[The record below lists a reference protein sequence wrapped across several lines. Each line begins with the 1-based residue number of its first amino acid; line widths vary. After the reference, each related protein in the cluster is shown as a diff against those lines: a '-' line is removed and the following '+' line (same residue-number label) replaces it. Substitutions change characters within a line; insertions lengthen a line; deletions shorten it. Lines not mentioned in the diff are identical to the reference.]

1 MDLKYIKKGKFSEV
15 FNKIIAED
23 KKEQIADDIAQ
34 KASKVVKDLN
44 DELEDDAFA
53 NMDWDDN
60 DVIETD
66 PSSGLGKFTY
76 MRLHDFISLSYRT
89 KQPLL
94 IYGDPGIGKSQM
106 VQQFVRQTAK
116 AKSKEFVD
124 WDEASESKQR
134 EVIKDP
140 SNYFLYIDARAD
152 SLDPTDLGGIP
163 NLQNKEEWLETQMPK
178 WLYVMAQPNADGILF
193 LDELNNAEPPMLKAL
208 YKVVDKKVGNIKLAP
223 DFGVVAAGNLGAE
236 FGGNPLPWA
245 LTNRFESGV
254 LIADPEQWLDY
265 AEHVG
270 VDNRILAF
278 VKSNPEENF
287 NPKPPGGFTSG
298 ETHKTWASPRAI
310 MMLSNKIKELDKAYA
325 GAQKEGQ
332 PIKTPKI
339 LAIKQSAVQICGEIW
354 ARGFDAFMKHFR
366 SFDYANIVKMADDNL
381 LQKEDRDK
389 LHALL
394 LFVLAKLKP
403 ALVRSTKNEI
413 DEQNFS
419 HISEEDKGVIVGV
432 AKISNSFKPEWKV
445 NLFSHFKKDIPIDQL
460 ELMMTF
466 LLRGDYDDKTKQT
479 YKDVTLPK
487 VKEVLKR

>member
-1 MDLKYIKKGKFSEV
+1 MKYIKQGKFFEV
-15 FNKIIAED
+15 FDKFVIEG
-23 KKEQIADDIAQ
+23 KKEQAANEIVQ
-34 KASKVVKDLN
+34 KTAEVVDDLN
-44 DELEDDAFA
+44 DSLEDEAFT
-53 NMDWDDN
+53 NMEWDDN
-60 DVIETD
+60 EVIETD
-66 PSSGLGKFTY
+66 TASGLGKFSY

-106 VQQFVRQTAK
+106 VQQFVKQTAK
-116 AKSKEFVD
+116 SKSKEFVD
-124 WDEASESKQR
+124 WDEANEVKQR
-134 EVIKDP
+134 EVIRNP
-140 SNYFLYIDARAD
+140 SKYFLYIDARAD

-163 NLQNKEEWLETQMPK
+163 NLNNKEEWLETQMPK
-178 WLYVMAQPNADGILF
+178 WLYVMAQPEADGILF

-223 DFGVVAAGNLGAE
+223 AFGIIAAGNLGAE

-270 VDNRILAF
+270 VDKRIIAF

-298 ETHKTWASPRAI
+298 ETHKTWASPRAM

-325 GAQKEGQ
+325 EAQREGV

-354 ARGFDAFMKHFR
+354 ARAFDAFMKHFR
-366 SFDYANIVKMADDNL
+366 SFDYGHIVQMADEDK
-381 LQKEDRDK
+381 LQSEDRDK

-403 ALVRSTKNEI
+403 ALARSQKAGE
-413 DEQNFS
+413 
-419 HISEEDKGVIVGV
+419 ISEEDKGIIIGI
-432 AKISNSFKPEWKV
+432 AKMTNSFKPEWKV
-445 NLFSHFKKDIPIDQL
+445 NLFSHLKKDISVEQI
-460 ELMMTF
+460 EIMMTF
-466 LLRGDYDDKTKQT
+466 LLRGEYDAKTKDT
-479 YKDVTLPK
+479 FAKASLPK
-487 VKEVLKR
+487 IKEIIKR

>member
-1 MDLKYIKKGKFSEV
+1 MKYVKQGKFFEV
-15 FNKIIAED
+15 LDKFVIEG
-23 KKEQIADDIAQ
+23 KKEQASNEIVQ
-34 KASKVVKDLN
+34 KTAEVVDDLN
-44 DELEDDAFA
+44 DSLEDEAFT
-53 NMDWDDN
+53 NMEWDDN
-60 DVIETD
+60 EVIETD
-66 PSSGLGKFTY
+66 PSSGLGKFSY

-106 VQQFVRQTAK
+106 VQQFVKQTAK
-116 AKSKEFVD
+116 SKGKEFVD
-124 WDEASESKQR
+124 WDEANEVKQR
-134 EVIKDP
+134 EVIKTP
-140 SNYFLYIDARAD
+140 SKYFLYIDARAD

-163 NLQNKEEWLETQMPK
+163 NLNNKEEWLETQMPK
-178 WLYVMAQPNADGILF
+178 WLYVMAQPEADGILF

-223 DFGVVAAGNLGAE
+223 SFGIIAAGNLGAE

-265 AEHVG
+265 ADHVG
-270 VDNRILAF
+270 VDKRIIAF

-298 ETHKTWASPRAI
+298 ETHKTWASPRAM
-310 MMLSNKIKELDKAYA
+310 MMLSNKIKELDRAYA
-325 GAQKEGQ
+325 EAQREGV

-354 ARGFDAFMKHFR
+354 ARAFDAFMKHFR
-366 SFDYANIVKMADDNL
+366 SFDYANIVQMADEDR

-403 ALVRSTKNEI
+403 ALARSQKSGE
-413 DEQNFS
+413 
-419 HISEEDKGVIVGV
+419 ISEEDKGIIIGI
-432 AKISNSFKPEWKV
+432 AKMTNSFKPEWKV
-445 NLFSHFKKDIPIDQL
+445 NLFSHLKKDISVEQI
-460 ELMMTF
+460 EIMMTF
-466 LLRGDYDDKTKQT
+466 LLRGEYDAKTKDT
-479 YKDVTLPK
+479 FIKVSLPK
-487 VKEVLKR
+487 IKEILKR